1 MDDDEAEGDDDLDEM
16 QVTKKTVNN
25 GGLEETGSEIGAAP
39 LPFDQVRISCPIL
52 RNNKLFRFQSKFRRI
67 GVPTRDSFS
76 SRVLKV
82 CNPSRVEARY

>member
-1 MDDDEAEGDDDLDEM
+1 MQVAEEMDDDEAEGDDDLDEM

-52 RNNKLFRFQSKFRRI
+52 RNKKIVSL
-67 GVPTRDSFS
+67 
-76 SRVLKV
+76 
-82 CNPSRVEARY
+82 